1 MVSWGM
7 KKGRGRQKMISV
19 EVIKNKKDMLIR
31 KVTKSMI
38 LDRIEWR
45 KIIYMANSNEFVE

>member
-38 LDRIEWR
+38 LDRIEWK
-45 KIIYMANSNEFVE
+45 KIIYVANSNEFVE

>member
-19 EVIKNKKDMLIR
+19 EVIKNKKDILIR

-45 KIIYMANSNEFVE
+45 KIIYVANSNEFVE

>member
-1 MVSWGM
+1 M

-45 KIIYMANSNEFVE
+45 KIIYVANSNEFVE

>member
-45 KIIYMANSNEFVE
+45 KIIYVANSNEFVE

>member
-7 KKGRGRQKMISV
+7 KKGRGRQKMISI
-19 EVIKNKKDMLIR
+19 EVIKNKKDILIR

-45 KIIYMANSNEFVE
+45 KIIYVANSNEFVE